1 MEVVMT
7 ALVGVLIPK
16 RTYRD
21 SKSSFDISDCLIT
34 AGARHCCRQLGL
46 RREVRPRKEVL
57 RQAHQRAIRDTGV
70 LEFFFCDLPFSC
82 WSSIALPL
90 LRCFFCN
97 TGVCGLVTSKIKN
110 VHACSTAK
118 RCAPHPNALLSTT
131 TPGWVHG
138 SIRSLPTDPL

>member
-1 MEVVMT
+1 MT

-70 LEFFFCDLPFSC
+70 LEFFVIFHSPVGRRLLCRC
-82 WSSIALPL
+82 CAVSSATLE
-90 LRCFFCN
+90 FA
-97 TGVCGLVTSKIKN
+97 G
-110 VHACSTAK
+110 
-118 RCAPHPNALLSTT
+118 
-131 TPGWVHG
+131 
-138 SIRSLPTDPL
+138 